1 MKKVIKKKTTKTVAA
16 KKTVAPKKT
25 SHTHPYSHTQ
35 HLSNN
40 MLMML
45 AVFFTAVALY
55 VVLMYQKQQADFE
68 IYQAAHNQ
76 ESLNYL
82 ARPATPAPKMI
93 KK

>member
-1 MKKVIKKKTTKTVAA
+1 MKKVMKKKTTKTVAA
-16 KKTVAPKKT
+16 KKVTAPKKT

-45 AVFFTAVALY
+45 AVFFAAVALY
-55 VVLMYQKQQADFE
+55 VVLMYQKQQSDFDM
-68 IYQAAHNQ
+68 YQTAHNQ
-76 ESLNYL
+76 ESLQYL
-82 ARPATPAPKMI
+82 ARPATPAPKMM